1 MPVFD
6 AIAKTAN
13 KARIPFAGHVPAE
26 VGLLHALDMGQK
38 TIEHLDGYLELLN
51 GSRAMDP
58 EKASDV
64 VRRTVETGVWNVAT
78 MAVMETNLGLIAE
91 ADLLK
96 RPELEYMPE
105 TFIKQW
111 LRIRSF
117 GNPPK
122 AVSEMMHRNR
132 MLLLK
137 ALRDR
142 DARILFGTHSPQLFN
157 VPGFSIHR
165 EMRLMKDAGLTPLDI
180 LRSATARV
188 AEYTR
193 RTMWRDQDRPVRGS
207 ATARC
212 RSDGGSQ

>member
-1 MPVFD
+1 MEQKRQGYDLIKVLPGLTLPVFD

-105 TFIKQW
+105 NVLKQW
-111 LRIRSF
+111 LGGF
-117 GNPPK
+117 DPL
-122 AVSEMMHRNR
+122 AT
-132 MLLLK
+132 LLK
-137 ALRDR
+137 L
-142 DARILFGTHSPQLFN
+142 SP
-157 VPGFSIHR
+157 R
-165 EMRLMKDAGLTPLDI
+165 
-180 LRSATARV
+180 
-188 AEYTR
+188 
-193 RTMWRDQDRPVRGS
+193 
-207 ATARC
+207 
-212 RSDGGSQ
+212 